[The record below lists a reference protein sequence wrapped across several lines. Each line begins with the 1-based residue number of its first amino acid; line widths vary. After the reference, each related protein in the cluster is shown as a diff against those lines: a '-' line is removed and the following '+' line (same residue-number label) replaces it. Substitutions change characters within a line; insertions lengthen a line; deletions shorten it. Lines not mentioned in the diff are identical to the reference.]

1 MKVHQFR
8 KINNKGFSHVE
19 TFLFVI
25 VIALIVG
32 IGGYVYTKHKS
43 PAHAGGFSYAN
54 LGTVTWNKTSP
65 NSKAPSTSTKYYTN
79 SRFTFLAC
87 AIPASGSGKIST
99 VNAVAIAKDYTSYIQ
114 SGHYVPGVSVLLDKN
129 VSSLGNKWSFG
140 TFATGNFSASGAYQ
154 TLSKSTSTSSSVSFS
169 PTPTSYWKAVWT
181 KPVSVSKLPNCNG
194 NVTSVPVTPPA
205 VLSKHGFNA
214 PISVALDSNQNN
226 LYVQNSDYSV
236 VRIDTNNTNS
246 VFAPFTTDNY
256 YYASSPTN
264 PSLVSLFNQNSYFN
278 YTDQSVSSISDRY
291 KQPVAQN
298 NLDGTVLFGRGAVEP
313 ITISKDGYTPE
324 SVAITNTYGYALWC
338 RTSDG
343 KNCIFTQTNLSR
355 NTTEDFAI
363 PLAIPGSS
371 FGSALTTDLHGR
383 AFFLIQYDAFD
394 KNSCGLI
401 ILNDSGTVAAPG
413 RHNIP
418 CGSGVM
424 TVKGFGNNYSSPE
437 LYIIDNNNTIIDFAF
452 DVLSDTHTESVIQ

>member
-65 NSKAPSTSTKYYTN
+65 NSKAPSTSPKYYTN

-87 AIPASGSGKIST
+87 AIPASGNSKIST

-129 VSSLGNKWSFG
+129 VSNLGNKWSFG
-140 TFATGNFSASGAYQ
+140 AFATGNFSASGAYQ
-154 TLSKSTSTSSSVSFS
+154 TLSKSASTSSLVSFS
-169 PTPTSYWKAVWT
+169 PTPTSYWQAVWT

-194 NVTSVPVTPPA
+194 SVPSVPVTPPV

-278 YTDQSVSSISDRY
+278 YTSQSISSLSERY
-291 KQPVAQN
+291 NQPVAYN
-298 NLDGTVLFGRGAVEP
+298 NSDGTVNFSRGYASP
-313 ITISKDGYTPE
+313 ITISKDGYTPQ
-324 SVAITNTYGYALWC
+324 SVATTGNYGYAIWC
-338 RTSDG
+338 SNSDYN
-343 KNCIFTQTNLSR
+343 NCIFTQTNIIR
-355 NTTEDFAI
+355 NTTSD
-363 PLAIPGSS
+363 LAIPGSS
-371 FGSALTTDLHGR
+371 FYSALTTDQHGR
-383 AFFLIQYDAFD
+383 AFFLIQYDAHD
-394 KNSCGLI
+394 KNSCGLAI
-401 ILNDSGTVAAPG
+401 AYIDSAVSLPTQ
-413 RHNIP
+413 HNIP
-418 CGSGVM
+418 CGSGVIA
-424 TVKGFGNNYSSPE
+424 VKGFFNNYASPE
-437 LYIIDNNNTIIDFAF
+437 LYIIDDNNTIIDYAF
-452 DVLSDTHTESVIQ
+452 DNYTVIQ

>member
-32 IGGYVYTKHKS
+32 IGGYVYIKHKS

-54 LGTVTWNKTSP
+54 LGTVTWNKTNP

-87 AIPASGSGKIST
+87 AIPASANSKIST

-129 VSSLGNKWSFG
+129 VSNLGNKWSFG
-140 TFATGNFSASGAYQ
+140 AFATGNFSASGAYQ
-154 TLSKSTSTSSSVSFS
+154 TLSESASTSSLVSFS
-169 PTPTSYWKAVWT
+169 PTPTSYWQAVWT
-181 KPVSVSKLPNCNG
+181 KPVLVSKLPNCNG
-194 NVTSVPVTPPA
+194 SVPSVPVTPPA

-236 VRIDTNNTNS
+236 VRIDTNNTDS

-264 PSLVSLFNQNSYFN
+264 PSLVSLFNQNSYYN
-278 YTDQSVSSISDRY
+278 YTYPTNQRY
-291 KQPVAQN
+291 NGPVAQN
-298 NLDGTVLFGRGAVEP
+298 NLDGTVLFSLGGTEVP
-313 ITISKDGYTPE
+313 ITISEDGYTAT
-324 SVAITNTYGYALWC
+324 SVAITTTYGYALWC
-338 RTSDG
+338 STDNC
-343 KNCIFTQTNLSR
+343 KNSILTMTNLTR
-355 NTTEDFAI
+355 NTTSTL
-363 PLAIPGSS
+363 PIPGSEYYP
-371 FGSALTTDLHGR
+371 LNTDQHGI
-383 AFFLIQYDAFD
+383 AYFLIKYDANN
-394 KNSCGLI
+394 KNSCGLAI
-401 ILNDSGTVAAPG
+401 INGGDGISITPNS
-413 RHNIP
+413 HNIP
-418 CGSGVM
+418 CGSGV
-424 TVKGFGNNYSSPE
+424 TALKGFFNNFTSPE
-437 LYIIDNNNTIIDFAF
+437 LYIIDNNNTIIDYAYS
-452 DVLSDTHTESVIQ
+452 VMSNSSSISVIQ

>member
-1 MKVHQFR
+1 MKVHQLR

-32 IGGYVYTKHKS
+32 VGGFVYTKQKS

-87 AIPASGSGKIST
+87 AIPASANSKIST

-129 VSSLGNKWSFG
+129 VSNLGNKWSFG
-140 TFATGNFSASGAYQ
+140 AFAAGNFSASGAYQ
-154 TLSKSTSTSSSVSFS
+154 TLSKSASTSSLVSFS
-169 PTPTSYWKAVWT
+169 PTPTSYWQAVWT
-181 KPVSVSKLPNCNG
+181 KPVLVSKLPNCNG
-194 NVTSVPVTPPA
+194 SVPSVPVTPPA

-256 YYASSPTN
+256 YYAASPTN
-264 PSLVSLFNQNSYFN
+264 PSLVSFFNQNSYFG
-278 YTDQSVSSISDRY
+278 YTFQSLYSLSDRY
-291 KQPVAQN
+291 KGIFPTEAHN
-298 NLDGTVLFGRGAVEP
+298 NLDDTVNFDRGNLSP

-324 SVAITNTYGYALWC
+324 SVAMTSTYGYAQWC
-338 RTSDG
+338 STSDH
-343 KNCIFTQTNLSR
+343 KNCIFTQTNLIR
-355 NTTEDFAI
+355 NTTSD
-363 PLAIPGSS
+363 LAIPGSS

-383 AFFLIQYDAFD
+383 AFFLIQYDAHD
-394 KNSCGLI
+394 KNSCGLALADGI
-401 ILNDSGTVAAPG
+401 GFSIPQN
-413 RHNIP
+413 HNIP

-437 LYIIDNNNTIIDFAF
+437 LYIIDDNNTIIDYAF
-452 DVLSDTHTESVIQ
+452 DAWSNTSSLSVIQ